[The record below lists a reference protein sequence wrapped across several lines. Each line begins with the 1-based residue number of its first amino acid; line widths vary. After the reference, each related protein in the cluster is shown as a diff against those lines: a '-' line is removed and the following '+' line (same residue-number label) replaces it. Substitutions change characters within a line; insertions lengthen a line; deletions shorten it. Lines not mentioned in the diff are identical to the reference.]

1 MISDLNHFRLAVS
14 RVKSSPDSNTFEQT
28 FIRARNDV
36 TEFIDRES
44 GISGLFM
51 TRWLSLI
58 VLNCGCLQSR
68 GLVPFL
74 QFDKHSNGKKR
85 GVGSLGAGVADACIA
100 WHAIIFCNHLATFY
114 QGSINQRIACYLLSP
129 YCKVS
134 QSEEAIGIISQ
145 PPFGIISQPP

>member
-58 VLNCGCLQSR
+58 VLNCGC
-68 GLVPFL
+68 
-74 QFDKHSNGKKR
+74 
-85 GVGSLGAGVADACIA
+85 LGAGVADACIA